1 MIGMSAHKVYFDYIY
16 DAKNN
21 NVILGVYILDGD
33 GDVIHEIFTK
43 SIKGQGPVNKNNLVY
58 STQALTYAIQIAQ
71 QNFLEKVIFVN
82 QNEIIFNWVLN
93 EDVTDRPYVNEA
105 RDAMVKYVLEYES
118 DAQYDFTIKGKQNL
132 AKKELTRIQKKL
144 FASRSNSGDVG
155 MGSFSEWVKT
165 KQEQHKPDKITNAT
179 TTKQTSQ
186 VDAIFKKRP
195 VKLGYKSRFKQEDL
209 K

>member
-1 MIGMSAHKVYFDYIY
+1 MSAHKVYFDYIY
-16 DAKNN
+16 DTKNN

-71 QNFLEKVIFVN
+71 QNFLEQVIFVN
-82 QNEIIFNWVLN
+82 QNEIIFNWVLD

-144 FASRSNSGDVG
+144 FASRSNSKDAG

-165 KQEQHKPDKITNAT
+165 KQEQPKSEQPKSTQATKP
-179 TTKQTSQ
+179 SQ
-186 VDAIFKKRP
+186 VDALFKKRP
-195 VKLGYKSRFKQEDL
+195 SKLGYQSRFKQDDA